1 MAPDV
6 PGAVR
11 RVAFVMLALCAVA
24 VEIAAVDVRPVWES
38 VGLAFIWIGAAAL
51 VAWRVPIPAN
61 PRAKPPVWVSLVLL
75 PLAAGPFAI
84 PTYPLELQMVLGLR
98 NVGLGLAACA
108 GWVLCLRLACV
119 SSLFLILF
127 AAAMTDHPAVL
138 VLLGLYTAAGG
149 LWLTLAY
156 WTGLRAV
163 LATSEREV
171 QVEVRGGRVR
181 PPWVAV
187 LAVLVV
193 VGCTLG
199 VVALGPKWVVGTLGE
214 LMPTSGG
221 TGNTDPFARY
231 GVGDGPEEVRGD
243 NAKAAGMVET
253 DKMIE
258 DNKNSLIDAVNDM
271 YGPPHKPPKEQE
283 RMVAAGKADV
293 IQNHGKLPEN
303 RSASRDFDTGRKGPK
318 NPKTPGSGLARGLFE
333 IEGRT
338 PLHVRRVAYETY
350 DATAHR
356 WREGRKPQ
364 SRYLEADGGDWMRLS
379 NLREPGPSWYAND
392 DAHKL
397 KAATLRTNLLPA
409 PPMLTRVRINKVDK
423 PDYYDWDFEGV
434 LVLAGRRT
442 TPPGVIVHT
451 ESRTVRPERLSADA
465 FAPALSAPLLADVP
479 AALREPLART
489 ANEWAGHLPRGPEQ
503 VFAVVNR
510 LRAEYALDA
519 GSVAP
524 LDHPHPVLWFL
535 LESRRGPDYLF
546 ATSAALL
553 LRALDYP
560 TRTCLGYYAAPSA
573 YDPENGHTPV
583 KERDLHVWPEV
594 QLRDGHW
601 LVLEPT
607 PGYDVLPP
615 KLPLWERVRAA
626 LAAAWDRV
634 RRNPVP
640 WALALAVLACAV
652 ALRRTLR
659 DALAVARWRW
669 LPAAAWQEQVRRA
682 ARIVERRAGRA
693 GAPRP
698 AGRTVAAWARSAL
711 PACDARERF
720 ARLAERAAYSP
731 ASAEPDDARAVCLEA
746 LRAFSVRALSSAPKE
761 PT

>member
-11 RVAFVMLALCAVA
+11 RVAFLMLALCALA

-38 VGLAFIWIGAAAL
+38 LGLASIWIGAAAL
-51 VAWRVPIPAN
+51 VAWRVPVPQN
-61 PRAKPPVWVSLVLL
+61 PRAKPPAWVSLVLIA
-75 PLAAGPFAI
+75 LAAGPFAL
-84 PTYPLELQMVLGLR
+84 PNYPLELQMVLGLR

-127 AAAMTDHPAVL
+127 AAAMTNHPAVL
-138 VLLGLYTAAGG
+138 VLLGLYTASGG

-163 LATSEREV
+163 FATSEREV
-171 QVEVRGGRVR
+171 RVEVRGGRVR

-187 LAVLVV
+187 VAVLAV

-303 RSASRDFDTGRKGPK
+303 RSASGDFDTSRKGPK

-338 PLHVRRVAYETY
+338 PLHVRRVVYETY

-364 SRYLEADGGDWMRLS
+364 SRLLEADGGDWMRLVQ
-379 NLREPGPSWYAND
+379 LREPRPSWYSND
-392 DAHKL
+392 DSHKL

-442 TPPGVIVHT
+442 TPPGVIVNA
-451 ESRTVRPERLSADA
+451 ESRTVRPERLTDDA
-465 FAPALSAPLLADVP
+465 FTHALAAPQLLEVP
-479 AALREPLART
+479 AALREQLAQI

-510 LRAEYALDA
+510 LRAEYTHDA
-519 GSVAP
+519 GATAP
-524 LDHPHPVLWFL
+524 DHPHPVLWFL

-546 ATSAALL
+546 GTSAALL

-583 KERDLHVWPEV
+583 KERDLHVWAEV

-615 KLPLWERVRAA
+615 KLPFWERA
-626 LAAAWDRV
+626 LAVLGAAWDRM
-634 RRNPVP
+634 RAHPLA
-640 WALALAVLACAV
+640 WALALAAVVWAV
-652 ALRRTLR
+652 AFRRQLR

-669 LPAAAWQEQVRRA
+669 LPATTWQEQVRRA
-682 ARIVERRAGRA
+682 ARIVERRATRA
-693 GAPRP
+693 GAQRP
-698 AGRTVAAWARSAL
+698 AGRTVTAWARTAL
-711 PACDARERF
+711 PAGAVRDAF

-731 ASAEPDDARAVCLEA
+731 AADEPPDARAVCLEA
-746 LRAFSVRALSSAPKE
+746 LRAFTVRALASAPKE

>member
-11 RVAFVMLALCAVA
+11 RVAFLMLALCAVA
-24 VEIAAVDVRPVWES
+24 VEIAAVDTRPVWHS
-38 VGLAFIWIGAAAL
+38 AGLAAIWIGAAAL
-51 VAWRVPIPAN
+51 VAWRVPVPAN
-61 PRAKPPVWVSLVLL
+61 PRAKPPAWVSLVLL
-75 PLAAGPFAI
+75 ALAAGPFVM
-84 PTYPLELQMVLGLR
+84 PGYPLELQMVLGLR

-187 LAVLVV
+187 LAVLAV

-199 VVALGPKWVVGTLGE
+199 VVALGPKWVVGALGE

-258 DNKNSLIDAVNDM
+258 DNKNALIDAVNDV

-338 PLHVRRVAYETY
+338 PLHVRRVVYETY
-350 DATAHR
+350 NAAAHR
-356 WREGRKPQ
+356 WLEGRKPP
-364 SRYLEADGGDWMRLS
+364 SRHLEDAGGDWMRLAH
-379 NLREPGPSWYAND
+379 LREPGDWYAND

-409 PPMLTRVRINKVDK
+409 PPLLTGVRIHKVDK

-451 ESRTVRPERLSADA
+451 ECRTVRPERLTADA
-465 FAPALSAPLLADVP
+465 FAPASAAPLLVDVP
-479 AALREPLART
+479 ESLREPLARV

-510 LRAEYALDA
+510 LREYELDP

-524 LDHPHPVLWFL
+524 TAHPQPVLWFL
-535 LESRRGPDYLF
+535 TESRRGPDYLF
-546 ATSAALL
+546 ATAAVLL

-560 TRTCLGYYAAPSA
+560 ARACLGYYASPSA
-573 YDPENGHTPV
+573 YDPETGHTPV
-583 KERDLHVWPEV
+583 KEADLHFWPEV

-601 LVLEPT
+601 LVLEPS

-615 KLPLWERVRAA
+615 KLPLWERARAA

-634 RRNPVP
+634 RANPLP
-640 WALALAVLACAV
+640 WALALVVLV
-652 ALRRTLR
+652 ALGTLRRPLR

-682 ARIVERRAGRA
+682 ARILERRAARA

-698 AGRTVAAWARSAL
+698 AGRTVSAWARAAL
-711 PACDARERF
+711 PAGEARDAF

-731 ASAEPDDARAVCLEA
+731 ASAEPADTRAVCLEA
-746 LRAFSVRALSSAPKE
+746 LRAFTVRALARVPKE